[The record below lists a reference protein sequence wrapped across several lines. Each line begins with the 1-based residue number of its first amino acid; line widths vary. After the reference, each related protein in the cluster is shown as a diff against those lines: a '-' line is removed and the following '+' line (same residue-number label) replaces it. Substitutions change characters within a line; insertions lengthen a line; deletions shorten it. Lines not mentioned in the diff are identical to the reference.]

1 MPSLD
6 LLLPFALA
14 TLVFAIV
21 PGPAILYTAAQTLAR
36 GSRGG
41 LLAAAGIHVG
51 GFAHVIAAAA
61 GLSAA
66 LELVPDLYAAVRL
79 AGAAYLV
86 WLGWSMIRRRLDGEA
101 LPAVRDR
108 DARRAFVESIL
119 VEALNPKAAMFYLA
133 FLPQFVDAGA
143 AWPAWAQFLVLG
155 WIVNLIFTLA
165 DLVTVVLAT
174 RLLAGL
180 RRSPAAARAFR
191 IVGGTTLMG
200 LGVQLAVSRQ

>member
-1 MPSLD
+1 MPSLG

-14 TLVFAIV
+14 TLVFAVV

-133 FLPQFVDAGA
+133 FLPQFVDPARGSLA
-143 AWPAWAQFLVLG
+143 AQIGFLGFLFIVLG
-155 WIVNLIFTLA
+155 LMSDSA
-165 DLVTVVLAT
+165 YAM
-174 RLLAGL
+174 LAGL
-180 RRSPAAARAFR
+180 LRSQFARRPLALRLERYVSA
-191 IVGGTTLMG
+191 GTYLG
-200 LGVQLAVSRQ
+200 LGALTAWAKRN

>member
-14 TLVFAIV
+14 TLVFAVV

-66 LELVPDLYAAVRL
+66 LELVPDLYAAVRI

-86 WLGWSMIRRRLDGEA
+86 WLGWSMIRRRFDGEA

-108 DARRAFVESIL
+108 DARRAFIESIL

-143 AWPAWAQFLVLG
+143 AWPAWVQFLVLG
-155 WIVNLIFTLA
+155 WLVNFTFSLA

-180 RRSPAAARAFR
+180 RRSPAASRLFR
-191 IVGGTTLMG
+191 IAGGGTLMG
-200 LGVQLAVSRQ
+200 LGLHLAVSRQ

>member
-1 MPSLD
+1 MD
-6 LLLPFALA
+6 HLLPFAIA

-61 GLSAA
+61 GLSVA

-108 DARRAFVESIL
+108 DARRAFAESIL

-133 FLPQFVDAGA
+133 FLPQFVDTGA
-143 AWPAWAQFLVLG
+143 AWPVWVQFLILG

-165 DLVTVVLAT
+165 DLVTVALAT

-180 RRSPAAARAFR
+180 CGSPAAARVFR
-191 IVGGTTLMG
+191 VVGGITLMG